1 MKIVLI
7 MLIVMV
13 GSMTASY
20 FAGKHSANN
29 THYIIKDARNTL
41 QSEHADIL
49 RSIDDTKNG
58 MVYMNSKL
66 DKIESK
72 VNSKLDKIESKL
84 DILVKM
90 AISSSPYLNDTKLN

>member
-1 MKIVLI
+1 
-7 MLIVMV
+7 MV

-29 THYIIKDARNTL
+29 THHIIKDTRNTL

-72 VNSKLDKIESKL
+72 L
-84 DILVKM
+84 DILVKIAM
-90 AISSSPYLNDTKLN
+90 SSSPYLNDTKLN